1 MDMSQSEQKQI
12 FLKPYEQVSDLEKAL
27 KTVRQIEFDKMAVSV
42 IGNVGEDHINKS
54 KELTTIENQL
64 RRFFSELL
72 APNTAFD
79 TFYNPELGRLF
90 VAGFLV
96 ETFQNSV
103 GKRGIGEL
111 YGGPYGILR
120 GLGITETDTIASINK
135 LKGKTY
141 LLVARGNRLDIQ
153 KLKNQLGNQL
163 EDKLG
168 N

>member
-1 MDMSQSEQKQI
+1 M
-12 FLKPYEQVSDLEKAL
+12 
-27 KTVRQIEFDKMAVSV
+27 
-42 IGNVGEDHINKS
+42 
-54 KELTTIENQL
+54 TTIEYQL

>member
-1 MDMSQSEQKQI
+1 MSQSEQKQI

-54 KELTTIENQL
+54 KELTTIEYQL

>member
-1 MDMSQSEQKQI
+1 MDISQSEQKQI
-12 FLKPYEQVSDLEKAL
+12 FLKPYEQVSDLENAL
-27 KTVRQIEFDKMAVSV
+27 KTVRQINFDKMAVSV
-42 IGNVGEDHINKS
+42 IGNLGEDYIKDS

-64 RRFFSELL
+64 NPFFKELL
-72 APNTAFD
+72 GSNTAFD

-96 ETFQNSV
+96 QTFLNSV

-111 YGGPYGILR
+111 SGGPYGILR

-135 LKGKTY
+135 LKDKTY

-153 KLKNQLGNQL
+153 KLENQLGNQL
-163 EDKLG
+163 EDKWG
-168 N
+168 H

>member
-27 KTVRQIEFDKMAVSV
+27 KTVRQIEFDKMVVSV

-111 YGGPYGILR
+111 FGGPYGILR